1 MCSMFNGVGP
11 LLYAGRAGGGST
23 GLIGDT
29 GRRSFSSLSLAF
41 VLLRPSCAELGVA
54 RGRIL
59 LMLEER
65 EVDSFNGSAHTRSS
79 CAFP

>member
-1 MCSMFNGVGP
+1 MFSMITGVGP
-11 LLYAGRAGGGST
+11 LLYAGRARGGST

-29 GRRSFSSLSLAF
+29 GRRSSSNLSLVF
-41 VLLRPSCAELGVA
+41 VLLRPLGAELGVA

-65 EVDSFNGSAHTRSS
+65 EIDGFNASACNRSS
-79 CAFP
+79 RAFP